1 MLTEVNLV
9 TLMVPFMTSREKTQP
24 GLQSWIF
31 PVLTQNLCHE
41 VGLVEFVEQILKFLF
56 MC

>member
-9 TLMVPFMTSREKTQP
+9 TLMLPFMTSSEKTQP

-41 VGLVEFVEQILKFLF
+41 VGLVEIVEQILKFLF